1 MIKFLKSFFGGKSA
15 EPEVAAPVAKVEAVN
30 NQPVVKEEAAPAVK
44 KPAAVKAKPVAAK
57 KPAAKKPA
65 AKAPAKKPAAKKA
78 SAKKA
83 K

>member
-15 EPEVAAPVAKVEAVN
+15 EPEATVVTPVTKVEEVN
-30 NQPVVKEEAAPAVK
+30 SQPVVKVEAPKVAKAP
-44 KPAAVKAKPVAAK
+44 AK
-57 KPAAKKPA
+57 KPAAKKPATAKKPAA

-78 SAKKA
+78 PAKKA